1 MAFFPSF
8 LDLARLLQCFGHNA
22 QAPATSPF
30 RRPIMNRY
38 KAFDFRASIL
48 AIVAT
53 LFLSTSSLLF
63 AAGPVGQ
70 ASATNAAAQDYPL
83 A

>member
-1 MAFFPSF
+1 
-8 LDLARLLQCFGHNA
+8 
-22 QAPATSPF
+22 
-30 RRPIMNRY
+30 MNRY

-48 AIVAT
+48 AVVAT
-53 LFLSTSSLLF
+53 VFLSTSTLLF

-70 ASATNAAAQDYPL
+70 ASATHTVAQDYPL

>member
-1 MAFFPSF
+1 
-8 LDLARLLQCFGHNA
+8 
-22 QAPATSPF
+22 
-30 RRPIMNRY
+30 MNRY
-38 KAFDFRASIL
+38 KAFDFRASII

-63 AAGPVGQ
+63 AAGPLGQ
-70 ASATNAAAQDYPL
+70 ASATSAATQDYPL

>member
-1 MAFFPSF
+1 
-8 LDLARLLQCFGHNA
+8 
-22 QAPATSPF
+22 
-30 RRPIMNRY
+30 MNRY

-48 AIVAT
+48 AVVAT
-53 LFLSTSSLLF
+53 LFISTSSLLF

-70 ASATNAAAQDYPL
+70 ASATSAAQDYPL

>member
-1 MAFFPSF
+1 MT
-8 LDLARLLQCFGHNA
+8 G
-22 QAPATSPF
+22 
-30 RRPIMNRY
+30 Y
-38 KAFDFRASIL
+38 KAFDFRTSLL

-53 LFLSTSSLLF
+53 ILVSTSSLFF

-70 ASATNAAAQDYPL
+70 ASAQSTQAATEWPL

>member
-1 MAFFPSF
+1 
-8 LDLARLLQCFGHNA
+8 
-22 QAPATSPF
+22 
-30 RRPIMNRY
+30 MNRY

>member
-1 MAFFPSF
+1 
-8 LDLARLLQCFGHNA
+8 
-22 QAPATSPF
+22 
-30 RRPIMNRY
+30 MNRY

-53 LFLSTSSLLF
+53 VFVSTSSLLF
-63 AAGPVGQ
+63 AAGPLGQ
-70 ASATNAAAQDYPL
+70 ASAIGAISQDYPL

>member
-1 MAFFPSF
+1 
-8 LDLARLLQCFGHNA
+8 
-22 QAPATSPF
+22 
-30 RRPIMNRY
+30 MNRY

-53 LFLSTSSLLF
+53 VFVSTSSLLF

-70 ASATNAAAQDYPL
+70 ASATDAISQDYPL